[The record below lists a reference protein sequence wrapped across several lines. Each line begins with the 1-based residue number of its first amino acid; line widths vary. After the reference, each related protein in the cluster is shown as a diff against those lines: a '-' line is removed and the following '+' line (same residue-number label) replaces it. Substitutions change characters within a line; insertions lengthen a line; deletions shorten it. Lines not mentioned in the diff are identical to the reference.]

1 MVSWWTGR
9 RLVAWAMLLTNV
21 VELAERVAADWTPTP
36 TCSTPIWTPSRAQWT
51 PQTRKTSPALVG
63 VVFYQWS

>member
-1 MVSWWTGR
+1 
-9 RLVAWAMLLTNV
+9 MLLTNV

-63 VVFYQWS
+63 AVFYQWS